1 MITLRPYQEQILDE
15 TRALLRVHRSVL
27 ICAPPG
33 SGKGS
38 LIAYMVHRAVSKGK
52 RVIFMVRGRELV
64 RDMSERVTKLGVE
77 HGVLM
82 GGRKRERWH
91 PVQVASINTVQRMN
105 PRPLA
110 DLIILDEA
118 RQFSNPTGREVL
130 ASYPATSKIIGAD
143 GTPALIN
150 GQGLGV
156 SCGGIFESI
165 VMGPNEQELIDLG
178 FLVPSVPIGA
188 ESLPDVSGV
197 GIVGGD
203 FNNKK
208 LAEACDKVKLVGDSV
223 ENWHRHA
230 NGLKTVA
237 FGVDQAHARHITE
250 EFRRNGVEW
259 EYVDASTPDDERVK
273 IWDRL
278 DNGTLMGFSNVAIAG
293 VGFDHPRIAC
303 VLCNRPTTSL
313 PLWRQMIA
321 RAGRPYPGKKQ
332 WILLDHAGNL
342 VRPQLWPYSFFETPP
357 IWTLDGPAKP
367 PKDSEGKARAVSMCK
382 RPVPMPDSG
391 TPESFKGPVSKCGRY
406 LLPCFSYFPAGADVC
421 PFCGLPLLRVGREI
435 EVEAG
440 QLQDLSALR
449 EKAKLEVKAKSPGQ
463 QAYERKLEE
472 QYLEIYRK
480 AKTTM
485 TSKGVPHKDGYAA
498 LQFHA
503 TTNRWPRKEWK
514 ERAIML
520 YGGGSARS
528 ELMAS

>member
-1 MITLRPYQEQILDE
+1 MITLRPYQEQILED
-15 TRALLRVHRSVL
+15 TRAALRVHRSAL

-33 SGKGS
+33 AGKGS
-38 LIAYMVHRAVSKGK
+38 IIAYMVQSAVAKGK
-52 RVIFMVRGRELV
+52 RVIFAVRGVALV
-64 RDMSERVTKLGVE
+64 NDMHRRLTKLGVE
-77 HGVLM
+77 HGVLA
-82 GGRKRERWH
+82 GGKRRERWH
-91 PVQVASINTVQRMN
+91 PVQVASVDTLWRMD
-105 PRPLA
+105 PPPIC
-110 DLIILDEA
+110 DLLVCDEA
-118 RQFSNPTGREVL
+118 RQFSNETGRKIL
-130 ASYPATSKIIGAD
+130 QHYPKARIVGAD
-143 GTPALIN
+143 GTPALLD
-150 GQGLGV
+150 GRGLGV
-156 SCGGIFESI
+156 SCGGIFESL
-165 VMGPNEQELIDLG
+165 VMGPDEQALIDMG
-178 FLVPSVPIGA
+178 FLVPSQVIGTDNT
-188 ESLPDVSGV
+188 PDTSKV
-197 GIVGGD
+197 GKTGGD
-203 FNNKK
+203 FNQKK
-208 LAEACDKVKLVGDSV
+208 LAEVCDKVKLVGDIV
-223 ENWHRHA
+223 EHWKRHA

-237 FGVDQAHARHITE
+237 FGVDQNHARHIMEAFTAANIE
-250 EFRRNGVEW
+250 AA
-259 EYVDASTPDDERVK
+259 YVDANTPDDEREA
-273 IWDRL
+273 IYERL
-278 DNGTLMGFSNVAIAG
+278 DNGSLLVLSNCGVAGIG
-293 VGFDHPRIAC
+293 WDHPA
-303 VLCNRPTTSL
+303 VQVVVSARPTSSL
-313 PLWRQMIA
+313 MLWRQMM
-321 RAGRPYPGKKQ
+321 GRGSRIHPGKKKM
-332 WILLDHAGNL
+332 IILDHSGNSA
-342 VRPQLWPYSFFETPP
+342 RHYPYGFFETPP

-391 TPESFKGPVSKCGRY
+391 TPEFFKGPVSKCGRY